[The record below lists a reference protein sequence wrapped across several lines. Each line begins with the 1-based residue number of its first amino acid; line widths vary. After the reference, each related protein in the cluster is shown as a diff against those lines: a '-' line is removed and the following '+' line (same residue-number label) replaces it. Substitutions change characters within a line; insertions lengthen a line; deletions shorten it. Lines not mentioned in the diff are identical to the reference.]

1 MAKKDY
7 YEILGVYKD
16 ATDDEIKKAYRKL
29 ALKYHPDRNPDDPSA
44 EEKFKELGEAY
55 EVLSDADKRAAY
67 DRFGHAAFEQGGPA
81 AGGGYAGGGF
91 QDPMDI
97 FAQMFSGMGG
107 FADMFGGAGRGGQ
120 KRSTKRPGS
129 DLRYDLDITLEEAA
143 KGCTKK
149 LEIERLVTCKT
160 CHGTGARDGK
170 EAFKSCPTCQ
180 GRGIIT
186 QQSGFFVQQST
197 CPTCHG
203 TGEIIS
209 DPCPV
214 CRGEGRVREDS
225 HITIRIPA
233 GVATGSQR
241 RAAPLDDMDVQL
253 LALRLQP
260 QAQRRGR
267 CLRARAL
274 GTHHPQQLAV
284 LRGRQLQP
292 PQHGGRHLRQPGQH
306 GAHVAAA
313 QRLLAGPGGGHGGTG
328 AHRPD
333 ATQPRHGH
341 ASGLQRGHEGLQ
353 RRRYQHGMVGRVC
366 KQTRQRGR
374 KQPPFAMGMD
384 GQQQLGHACQGP
396 ATPGQLCIQLLV
408 ARVHRPLWRLRPG
421 VTAPD
426 TG

>member
-1 MAKKDY
+1 M
-7 YEILGVYKD
+7 
-16 ATDDEIKKAYRKL
+16 
-29 ALKYHPDRNPDDPSA
+29 
-44 EEKFKELGEAY
+44 
-55 EVLSDADKRAAY
+55 LSDADKRAAY

-214 CRGEGRVREDS
+214 CRGEGRVRDDS

-233 GVATGSQR
+233 GVATGSQLR
-241 RAAPLDDMDVQL
+241 IAGEGDAGVHGGPTGDLHVFIDVKPHDIFQREGNDLSCTVPVPLSLAVSGGRLKVPTLEGAATIKLPEGTQNGMIFRLRGKGVK
-253 LALRLQP
+253 ALRSSDVGDMLVEVEVEIPSRLTKEQMDKLNAFASALDENRNQP
-260 QAQRRGR
+260 A
-267 CLRARAL
+267 CVEFADKAARYL
-274 GTHHPQQLAV
+274 KG
-284 LRGRQLQP
+284 
-292 PQHGGRHLRQPGQH
+292 
-306 GAHVAAA
+306 
-313 QRLLAGPGGGHGGTG
+313 
-328 AHRPD
+328 
-333 ATQPRHGH
+333 
-341 ASGLQRGHEGLQ
+341 
-353 RRRYQHGMVGRVC
+353 
-366 KQTRQRGR
+366 K
-374 KQPPFAMGMD
+374 
-384 GQQQLGHACQGP
+384 
-396 ATPGQLCIQLLV
+396 
-408 ARVHRPLWRLRPG
+408 
-421 VTAPD
+421 
-426 TG
+426 

>member
-7 YEILGVYKD
+7 YEILGVSKD

-203 TGEIIS
+203 TGKS
-209 DPCPV
+209 SRTHAPSAA
-214 CRGEGRVREDS
+214 GKGAS
-225 HITIRIPA
+225 GRIPTSPSVFLRA
-233 GVATGSQR
+233 LP
-241 RAAPLDDMDVQL
+241 RAASSASPGKGMPGCMAALPGICTCL
-253 LALRLQP
+253 LTSNRTIFS
-260 QAQRRGR
+260 RGR
-267 CLRARAL
+267 
-274 GTHHPQQLAV
+274 
-284 LRGRQLQP
+284 
-292 PQHGGRHLRQPGQH
+292 
-306 GAHVAAA
+306 
-313 QRLLAGPGGGHGGTG
+313 
-328 AHRPD
+328 
-333 ATQPRHGH
+333 AT
-341 ASGLQRGHEGLQ
+341 
-353 RRRYQHGMVGRVC
+353 
-366 KQTRQRGR
+366 T
-374 KQPPFAMGMD
+374 
-384 GQQQLGHACQGP
+384 
-396 ATPGQLCIQLLV
+396 
-408 ARVHRPLWRLRPG
+408 
-421 VTAPD
+421 
-426 TG
+426 

>member
-7 YEILGVYKD
+7 YEILGVSKD

-225 HITIRIPA
+225 HITIVFLRALP
-233 GVATGSQR
+233 
-241 RAAPLDDMDVQL
+241 RAASSASPGKGMPGCMAALPGICTCL
-253 LALRLQP
+253 LTSNRTIFS
-260 QAQRRGR
+260 RGR
-267 CLRARAL
+267 
-274 GTHHPQQLAV
+274 
-284 LRGRQLQP
+284 
-292 PQHGGRHLRQPGQH
+292 
-306 GAHVAAA
+306 
-313 QRLLAGPGGGHGGTG
+313 
-328 AHRPD
+328 
-333 ATQPRHGH
+333 AT
-341 ASGLQRGHEGLQ
+341 
-353 RRRYQHGMVGRVC
+353 
-366 KQTRQRGR
+366 T
-374 KQPPFAMGMD
+374 
-384 GQQQLGHACQGP
+384 
-396 ATPGQLCIQLLV
+396 
-408 ARVHRPLWRLRPG
+408 
-421 VTAPD
+421 
-426 TG
+426 

>member
-7 YEILGVYKD
+7 YEILGVSKG

-55 EVLSDADKRAAY
+55 EVLSDADKKAAY
-67 DRFGHAAFEQGGPA
+67 DRFGHAAFEQGG
-81 AGGGYAGGGF
+81 AGGGAYGGGGGF

-107 FADMFGGAGRGGQ
+107 FADMFGGGGQGGQ
-120 KRSTKRPGS
+120 KRSSKRPGS

-143 KGCTKK
+143 RGCTKQ

-160 CHGTGARDGK
+160 CHGTGAKEGR
-170 EAFKSCPTCQ
+170 EAFKTCPTCQ

-233 GVATGSQR
+233 GVATGSQLR
-241 RAAPLDDMDVQL
+241 IAGEGDAGIHGGPTGDLHVFIDVKPHDIFQREGNDL
-253 LALRLQP
+253 SCTVPVPLALAVTGGKLKVP
-260 QAQRRGR
+260 T
-267 CLRARAL
+267 L
-274 GTHHPQQLAV
+274 GGAATIKLPEGTQNGMIFR
-284 LRGRQLQP
+284 LRGKGVKALRSSEVGDMLVEVEVEIPTNLGKDQMDKLNAFASTLDEKRNQP
-292 PQHGGRHLRQPGQH
+292 
-306 GAHVAAA
+306 ACVAFADKAA
-313 QRLLAGPGGGHGGTG
+313 
-328 AHRPD
+328 
-333 ATQPRHGH
+333 
-341 ASGLQRGHEGLQ
+341 
-353 RRRYQHGMVGRVC
+353 RYL
-366 KQTRQRGR
+366 KS
-374 KQPPFAMGMD
+374 K
-384 GQQQLGHACQGP
+384 
-396 ATPGQLCIQLLV
+396 
-408 ARVHRPLWRLRPG
+408 
-421 VTAPD
+421 
-426 TG
+426 

>member
-7 YEILGVYKD
+7 YEILGVSKD

-91 QDPMDI
+91 QDPMGI

-233 GVATGSQR
+233 GVATGSQLR
-241 RAAPLDDMDVQL
+241 IAGEGDAGVHGGPTGDLHVFIDVKPHDIFQREGNDLSCTVPVPLSLAVSGGRLKVPTLEGAATIKLPEGTQNGMIFRLRGKGVK
-253 LALRLQP
+253 ALRGSDVGDMLVEVEVEIPSRLTKEQVDKLNAFASALDENRNQP
-260 QAQRRGR
+260 A
-267 CLRARAL
+267 CVEFADKAARYL
-274 GTHHPQQLAV
+274 KG
-284 LRGRQLQP
+284 
-292 PQHGGRHLRQPGQH
+292 
-306 GAHVAAA
+306 
-313 QRLLAGPGGGHGGTG
+313 
-328 AHRPD
+328 
-333 ATQPRHGH
+333 
-341 ASGLQRGHEGLQ
+341 
-353 RRRYQHGMVGRVC
+353 
-366 KQTRQRGR
+366 K
-374 KQPPFAMGMD
+374 
-384 GQQQLGHACQGP
+384 
-396 ATPGQLCIQLLV
+396 
-408 ARVHRPLWRLRPG
+408 
-421 VTAPD
+421 
-426 TG
+426 

>member
-7 YEILGVYKD
+7 YEILGVSKD

-67 DRFGHAAFEQGGPA
+67 GRFGHAAFEQGGPA

-233 GVATGSQR
+233 GVATGSQLR
-241 RAAPLDDMDVQL
+241 IAGEGDAGVHGGPTGDLHVFIDVKPHDIFQREGNDLSCTVPVPLSLAVSGGRLKVPTLEGAATIKLPEGTQNGMIFRLRGKGVK
-253 LALRLQP
+253 ALRGSDVGDMLVEVEVEIPSRLTKEQVDKLNAFASALDENRNQP
-260 QAQRRGR
+260 A
-267 CLRARAL
+267 CVEFADKAARYL
-274 GTHHPQQLAV
+274 KG
-284 LRGRQLQP
+284 
-292 PQHGGRHLRQPGQH
+292 
-306 GAHVAAA
+306 
-313 QRLLAGPGGGHGGTG
+313 
-328 AHRPD
+328 
-333 ATQPRHGH
+333 
-341 ASGLQRGHEGLQ
+341 
-353 RRRYQHGMVGRVC
+353 
-366 KQTRQRGR
+366 K
-374 KQPPFAMGMD
+374 
-384 GQQQLGHACQGP
+384 
-396 ATPGQLCIQLLV
+396 
-408 ARVHRPLWRLRPG
+408 
-421 VTAPD
+421 
-426 TG
+426 

>member
-7 YEILGVYKD
+7 YEILGVSKD

-203 TGEIIS
+203 TGEIIGKI
-209 DPCPV
+209 PGTI
-214 CRGEGRVREDS
+214 GEVSVVALLIGAAYLLAKKV
-225 HITIRIPA
+225 ITIRIPA
-233 GVATGSQR
+233 GVATGSQLR
-241 RAAPLDDMDVQL
+241 IAGEGDAGVHGGPTGDLHVFIDVKPHDIFQREGNDLSCTVPVPLSLAVSGGRLKVPTLEGAATIKLPEGTQNGMIFRLRGKGVK
-253 LALRLQP
+253 ALRSSDVGDMLVEVEVEIPSRLTKEQMDKLNAFASALDENRNQP
-260 QAQRRGR
+260 A
-267 CLRARAL
+267 CVEFADKAARYL
-274 GTHHPQQLAV
+274 KG
-284 LRGRQLQP
+284 
-292 PQHGGRHLRQPGQH
+292 
-306 GAHVAAA
+306 
-313 QRLLAGPGGGHGGTG
+313 
-328 AHRPD
+328 
-333 ATQPRHGH
+333 
-341 ASGLQRGHEGLQ
+341 
-353 RRRYQHGMVGRVC
+353 
-366 KQTRQRGR
+366 K
-374 KQPPFAMGMD
+374 
-384 GQQQLGHACQGP
+384 
-396 ATPGQLCIQLLV
+396 
-408 ARVHRPLWRLRPG
+408 
-421 VTAPD
+421 
-426 TG
+426 

>member
-7 YEILGVYKD
+7 YEILGVSKG

-55 EVLSDADKRAAY
+55 EVLSDADKKAAY
-67 DRFGHAAFEQGGPA
+67 DRFGHAAFEQGG
-81 AGGGYAGGGF
+81 AGGGTYGGGGGF

-107 FADMFGGAGRGGQ
+107 FADMFGGGGQGGQ
-120 KRSTKRPGS
+120 KRSSKRPGS

-143 KGCTKK
+143 RGCTKQ

-160 CHGTGARDGK
+160 CHGTGAKEGR
-170 EAFKSCPTCQ
+170 EAFKTCPTCQ

-233 GVATGSQR
+233 GVATGSQLR
-241 RAAPLDDMDVQL
+241 IAGEGDAGIHGGPTGDLHVFIDVKPHDIFQREGNDL
-253 LALRLQP
+253 SCTVPVPLALAVTGGKLKVP
-260 QAQRRGR
+260 T
-267 CLRARAL
+267 L
-274 GTHHPQQLAV
+274 GGAATIKLPEGTQNGMIFR
-284 LRGRQLQP
+284 LRGKGVKALRGSEVGDMLVEVEVEIPTNLGKDQMDKLNAFASTLDEKRNQP
-292 PQHGGRHLRQPGQH
+292 
-306 GAHVAAA
+306 ACVAFADKAA
-313 QRLLAGPGGGHGGTG
+313 
-328 AHRPD
+328 
-333 ATQPRHGH
+333 
-341 ASGLQRGHEGLQ
+341 
-353 RRRYQHGMVGRVC
+353 RYL
-366 KQTRQRGR
+366 KS
-374 KQPPFAMGMD
+374 K
-384 GQQQLGHACQGP
+384 
-396 ATPGQLCIQLLV
+396 
-408 ARVHRPLWRLRPG
+408 
-421 VTAPD
+421 
-426 TG
+426 

>member
-7 YEILGVYKD
+7 YEILGVSKD

-107 FADMFGGAGRGGQ
+107 FADMFGGAGRSGQ
-120 KRSTKRPGS
+120 NRSTKRPGS

-233 GVATGSQR
+233 GVATGSQLR
-241 RAAPLDDMDVQL
+241 IAGEGDAGVHGGPTGDLHVFIDVKPHDIFQREGNDLSCTVPVPLSLAVSGGRLKVPTLEGAATIKLPEGTQNGMIFRLRGKGVK
-253 LALRLQP
+253 ALRSSDVGDMLVEVEVEIPSRLTKEQMDKLNAFASALDENRNQP
-260 QAQRRGR
+260 A
-267 CLRARAL
+267 CVEFADKAARYL
-274 GTHHPQQLAV
+274 KG
-284 LRGRQLQP
+284 
-292 PQHGGRHLRQPGQH
+292 
-306 GAHVAAA
+306 
-313 QRLLAGPGGGHGGTG
+313 
-328 AHRPD
+328 
-333 ATQPRHGH
+333 
-341 ASGLQRGHEGLQ
+341 
-353 RRRYQHGMVGRVC
+353 
-366 KQTRQRGR
+366 K
-374 KQPPFAMGMD
+374 
-384 GQQQLGHACQGP
+384 
-396 ATPGQLCIQLLV
+396 
-408 ARVHRPLWRLRPG
+408 
-421 VTAPD
+421 
-426 TG
+426 

>member
-1 MAKKDY
+1 M
-7 YEILGVYKD
+7 
-16 ATDDEIKKAYRKL
+16 
-29 ALKYHPDRNPDDPSA
+29 
-44 EEKFKELGEAY
+44 
-55 EVLSDADKRAAY
+55 LSDADKRAAY

-81 AGGGYAGGGF
+81 AGGGYAGEGSRIRW
-91 QDPMDI
+91 I
-97 FAQMFSGMGG
+97 FSPRCFPEWAVLRICSE
-107 FADMFGGAGRGGQ
+107 APAAAAR

-233 GVATGSQR
+233 GVATGSQLR
-241 RAAPLDDMDVQL
+241 IAGEGDAGVHGGPTGDLHVFIDVKPHDIFQREGNDLSCTVPVPLSLAVSGGRLKVPTLEGAATIKLPEGTQNGMIFRLRGKGVK
-253 LALRLQP
+253 ALRGSDVGICWW
-260 QAQRRGR
+260 RWRWKS
-267 CLRARAL
+267 
-274 GTHHPQQLAV
+274 
-284 LRGRQLQP
+284 P
-292 PQHGGRHLRQPGQH
+292 PGL
-306 GAHVAAA
+306 
-313 QRLLAGPGGGHGGTG
+313 
-328 AHRPD
+328 
-333 ATQPRHGH
+333 PR
-341 ASGLQRGHEGLQ
+341 SRW
-353 RRRYQHGMVGRVC
+353 
-366 KQTRQRGR
+366 
-374 KQPPFAMGMD
+374 
-384 GQQQLGHACQGP
+384 
-396 ATPGQLCIQLLV
+396 IS
-408 ARVHRPLWRLRPG
+408 
-421 VTAPD
+421 
-426 TG
+426 

>member
-7 YEILGVYKD
+7 YEILGVSKD

-233 GVATGSQR
+233 GVATGSQLR
-241 RAAPLDDMDVQL
+241 IAGEGDAGVHGGPTGDLHVFIDVKPHDIFQREGNDLSCTVPVPLSLAVSGGRLKVPTLEGAATIKLPEGTQNGMIFRLRGKGVK
-253 LALRLQP
+253 ALRGSDVGDMLVEVEVEIPSRLTKEQVDKLNAFASALDENRNQP
-260 QAQRRGR
+260 A
-267 CLRARAL
+267 CVEFADKAARYL
-274 GTHHPQQLAV
+274 KGKY
-284 LRGRQLQP
+284 
-292 PQHGGRHLRQPGQH
+292 
-306 GAHVAAA
+306 
-313 QRLLAGPGGGHGGTG
+313 GPF
-328 AHRPD
+328 PFF
-333 ATQPRHGH
+333 RHGPLFPP
-341 ASGLQRGHEGLQ
+341 AFRMGCSRLGAARG
-353 RRRYQHGMVGRVC
+353 
-366 KQTRQRGR
+366 
-374 KQPPFAMGMD
+374 
-384 GQQQLGHACQGP
+384 
-396 ATPGQLCIQLLV
+396 
-408 ARVHRPLWRLRPG
+408 
-421 VTAPD
+421 
-426 TG
+426 

>member
-1 MAKKDY
+1 M
-7 YEILGVYKD
+7 
-16 ATDDEIKKAYRKL
+16 
-29 ALKYHPDRNPDDPSA
+29 
-44 EEKFKELGEAY
+44 
-55 EVLSDADKRAAY
+55 
-67 DRFGHAAFEQGGPA
+67 
-81 AGGGYAGGGF
+81 GGF
-91 QDPMDI
+91 ADMFGGAGRGGQKRSTKRPGSDLRYDLDITLEEAAKGCTKKLEIERLVTCKTCHGTGARDGKEAFKSCPTCQGRGIITQQSGFFVQQSTCPTCHGTGEIISDPCPVCRGEGRVREDSHI
-97 FAQMFSGMGG
+97 TIRIPFSGMGG

-233 GVATGSQR
+233 GVATGSQLR
-241 RAAPLDDMDVQL
+241 IAGEGDAGVHGGPTGDLHVFIDVKPHDIFQREGNDLSCTVPVPLSLAVSGGRLKVPTLEGAATIKLPEGTQNGMIFRLRGKGVK
-253 LALRLQP
+253 ALRSSDVGDMLVEVEVEIPSRLTKEQMDKLNAFASALDENRNQP
-260 QAQRRGR
+260 A
-267 CLRARAL
+267 CVEFADKAARYL
-274 GTHHPQQLAV
+274 KG
-284 LRGRQLQP
+284 
-292 PQHGGRHLRQPGQH
+292 
-306 GAHVAAA
+306 
-313 QRLLAGPGGGHGGTG
+313 
-328 AHRPD
+328 
-333 ATQPRHGH
+333 
-341 ASGLQRGHEGLQ
+341 
-353 RRRYQHGMVGRVC
+353 
-366 KQTRQRGR
+366 K
-374 KQPPFAMGMD
+374 
-384 GQQQLGHACQGP
+384 
-396 ATPGQLCIQLLV
+396 
-408 ARVHRPLWRLRPG
+408 
-421 VTAPD
+421 
-426 TG
+426 